1 MTQNNQPDWNKMAEK
16 FDLWV
21 PFIESVGEKML
32 AIADVQAGSQVLD
45 VASGTGEPAL
55 TLAKKMQGKIDITG
69 TDAMDGMVKVAQK
82 KVAALGLNSIEF
94 KTMPAEKLAFED
106 NSFDQV
112 ICRFGVMLFQDSQQ
126 GLNEMCRV
134 LKPGGKFVIA
144 VWNTPETMPI
154 MNWGYLAFKGKI
166 DDEKLPAIEKL
177 TSLGGAGV
185 LDAMLEKAGFNEFQ
199 ICTEDL
205 EYQFDSFN
213 QYWELVEASDVLKM
227 QFDALAEGQKS
238 IIQNEMAAFA
248 KDFESSEGQLSV
260 PHQYLLVSGKK

>member
-32 AIADVQAGSQVLD
+32 SIADVQAGSRVLD
-45 VASGTGEPAL
+45 VASGTGEPAI
-55 TLAKKMQGKIDITG
+55 TLAKKMKGEIEITG
-69 TDAMDGMVKVAQK
+69 TDAMEGMVKVAQN
-82 KVAALGLNSIEF
+82 KVKNLGLNNIEF
-94 KTMPAEKLAFED
+94 TTMPAEKLEFED
-106 NSFDQV
+106 NSFDHV

-134 LKPGGKFVIA
+134 LKPGGRFVIA

-185 LDAMLEKAGFNEFQ
+185 LDAMLEKAGFSQHQ

-205 EYQFDSFN
+205 EYKFESFQ
-213 QYWELVEASDVLKM
+213 QYWELVDASDVLKM
-227 QFDALAEGQKS
+227 QFDALGEDQKPL
-238 IIQNEMAAFA
+238 IQNEMAEFA
-248 KDFESSEGQLSV
+248 KDFETTGGQLSV